1 MAFISGGGRTLS
13 NEPKT
18 KTVSAIDQLIDNHIG
33 DVYEEIVDQF
43 ESEDDV
49 MVQFGVGGPA

>member
-1 MAFISGGGRTLS
+1 MEFINREGQALS

-18 KTVSAIDQLIDNHIG
+18 KALSAIDQLIDNHIG
-33 DVYEEIVDQF
+33 CVYEDIVDQF